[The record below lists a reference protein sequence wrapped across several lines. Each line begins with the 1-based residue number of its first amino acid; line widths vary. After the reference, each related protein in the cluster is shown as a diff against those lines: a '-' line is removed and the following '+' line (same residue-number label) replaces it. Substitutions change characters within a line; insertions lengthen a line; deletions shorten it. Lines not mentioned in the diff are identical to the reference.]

1 MDSLVLLRAV
11 PESMANLAPGAQRP
25 AQVGQGLSV
34 CVCVCACVRARVYV
48 CVGGD
53 GVGRLGTEG
62 YPAQAELRNG
72 A

>member
-1 MDSLVLLRAV
+1 MLYIVKMLPSWA
-11 PESMANLAPGAQRP
+11 
-25 AQVGQGLSV
+25 VGQTANNLHLSMEGYV
-34 CVCVCACVRARVYV
+34 CVRAHARARVYV

>member
-1 MDSLVLLRAV
+1 MEGYV
-11 PESMANLAPGAQRP
+11 
-25 AQVGQGLSV
+25 
-34 CVCVCACVRARVYV
+34 CVRARVYV

>member
-1 MDSLVLLRAV
+1 MLYIVKMLPSWAV
-11 PESMANLAPGAQRP
+11 GQMANNLH
-25 AQVGQGLSV
+25 LSMDGYV
-34 CVCVCACVRARVYV
+34 CVRARVYV